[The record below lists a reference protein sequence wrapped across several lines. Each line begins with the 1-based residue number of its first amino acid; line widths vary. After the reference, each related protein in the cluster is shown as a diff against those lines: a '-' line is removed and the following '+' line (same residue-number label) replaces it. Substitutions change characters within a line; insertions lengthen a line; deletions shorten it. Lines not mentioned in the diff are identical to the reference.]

1 MTISISRIPEV
12 NGAEEI
18 LSIEALAFIEKLHEK
33 FADTRND
40 LLNARGER
48 RQQFS
53 DARAID
59 FDPET
64 EHVRTGDWKV
74 AEAPEA
80 LRDRRVEI
88 TGPAS
93 PAKMAINALNSGAK
107 VWLADLEDASTPN
120 WSNVIDAIANLSAA
134 ARGTLAFTD
143 EKSGKSYALRNDAP
157 RAVVVVRPRGWHLP
171 ENNVLINGKPAIGA
185 LVDFGLHFFHN
196 AKVLAES
203 GQGPFYYLPKMEH
216 YLESRLWNE
225 IFTFAQAELGIEHGT
240 VRATMLIE
248 TIPAA
253 FQMDEFL
260 YELRDHAAGLNAGR
274 WDYLFS
280 IIKTFR
286 EAGEA
291 FIMPDRSAVS
301 MTAPMMRA
309 YTELLVKTC
318 HKRGAFAMGGMAA
331 FIPNRREP
339 DVTAAAFD
347 KVREDKTREANDGFD
362 GSWVA
367 HPDLVDICK
376 EIFDS
381 VLGDKP
387 NQIDRQRPEVE
398 VTAAQLLDIAS
409 APGDVTEAGVRANL
423 YVAVNYV
430 AVWLSGNG
438 AVAIHNLMEDAATA
452 EISRSQIW
460 QQIRN
465 KVVAADTGNTITAQL
480 VSSILDEEVERLRS
494 EVNNEEQFAAY
505 YQPAAELIAQ
515 LTSGKDEDFA
525 DFLTTPAYELLDKE
539 FVTKA

>member
-1 MTISISRIPEV
+1 
-12 NGAEEI
+12 
-18 LSIEALAFIEKLHEK
+18 
-33 FADTRND
+33 
-40 LLNARGER
+40 
-48 RQQFS
+48 
-53 DARAID
+53 
-59 FDPET
+59 
-64 EHVRTGDWKV
+64 
-74 AEAPEA
+74 
-80 LRDRRVEI
+80 
-88 TGPAS
+88 
-93 PAKMAINALNSGAK
+93 
-107 VWLADLEDASTPN
+107 
-120 WSNVIDAIANLSAA
+120 
-134 ARGTLAFTD
+134 
-143 EKSGKSYALRNDAP
+143 
-157 RAVVVVRPRGWHLP
+157 
-171 ENNVLINGKPAIGA
+171 
-185 LVDFGLHFFHN
+185 
-196 AKVLAES
+196 
-203 GQGPFYYLPKMEH
+203 
-216 YLESRLWNE
+216 
-225 IFTFAQAELGIEHGT
+225 
-240 VRATMLIE
+240 
-248 TIPAA
+248 
-253 FQMDEFL
+253 
-260 YELRDHAAGLNAGR
+260 
-274 WDYLFS
+274 
-280 IIKTFR
+280 
-286 EAGEA
+286 
-291 FIMPDRSAVS
+291 
-301 MTAPMMRA
+301 
-309 YTELLVKTC
+309 
-318 HKRGAFAMGGMAA
+318 
-331 FIPNRREP
+331 
-339 DVTAAAFD
+339 AAAFD

-387 NQIDRQRPEVE
+387 NQIDRQRTEVE

>member
-1 MTISISRIPEV
+1 MTISISRIPNV
-12 NGAEEI
+12 PAAQDI
-18 LSIEALAFIEKLHEK
+18 LSDEALAFIEKLHER
-33 FADTRND
+33 FAGTRD
-40 LLNARGER
+40 ELVAARDER
-48 RQQFS
+48 RAEYS
-53 DARAID
+53 AAKRID

-64 EHVRTGDWKV
+64 EHVRNGDWKV

-107 VWLADLEDASTPN
+107 VWLADLEDASTPS
-120 WSNVIDAIANLSAA
+120 WDNVIDAIANLSAA
-134 ARGTLAFTD
+134 ARGELSFSQPD
-143 EKSGKSYALRNDAP
+143 GKTYSLRTDAP
-157 RAVVVVRPRGWHLP
+157 LAVVVVRPRGWHLN
-171 ENNVLINGKPAIGA
+171 ENNVQVNGKPAVGA

-196 AKVLAES
+196 AQVLAES

-216 YLESRLWNE
+216 YLEVRLWNE
-225 IFTFAQAELGIEHGT
+225 IFTFAQQELGIEHGT

-260 YELRDHAAGLNAGR
+260 YELRDHVSGLNAGR

-286 EAGEA
+286 EAGA
-291 FIMPDRSAVS
+291 DFIMPDRADVA

-339 DVTAAAFD
+339 EVTEAAFA
-347 KVREDKTREANDGFD
+347 KVRDDKTREATDGFD

-367 HPDLVDICK
+367 HPDLVPICR
-376 EIFDS
+376 EVFDS
-381 VLGDKP
+381 VLGEKP
-387 NQIDRQRPEVE
+387 NQIDKQRPEVE
-398 VTAAQLLDIAS
+398 VTAEQLLDVAS
-409 APGDVTEAGVRANL
+409 APGKVTEAGVRANL
-423 YVAVNYV
+423 YVAVAYT

-465 KVVAADTGNTITAQL
+465 EVVAEDTGNTITAEM
-480 VSSILDEEVERLRS
+480 VSTLLAEEVERLRG
-494 EVNNEEQFAAY
+494 EVNDEERFAAY
-505 YQPAAELIAQ
+505 YQPAAELIGK
-515 LTSGKDEDFA
+515 LVSGRDEDFV
-525 DFLTTPAYELLDKE
+525 DFLTLPAYELLEKE
-539 FVTKA
+539 YVSK